1 MTNLVP
7 EASSEGV
14 LWTCWVPLDVAW
26 GHGARLLGGGVWFRR
41 LGTATGIEIGLSER
55 FVICKEQS
63 QIRVRTPIEILQIE
77 NVALL
82 DHVMLPSHPT
92 QHQHH

>member
-1 MTNLVP
+1 MRARGT
-7 EASSEGV
+7 SS
-14 LWTCWVPLDVAW
+14 
-26 GHGARLLGGGVWFRR
+26 GGGVWFRR